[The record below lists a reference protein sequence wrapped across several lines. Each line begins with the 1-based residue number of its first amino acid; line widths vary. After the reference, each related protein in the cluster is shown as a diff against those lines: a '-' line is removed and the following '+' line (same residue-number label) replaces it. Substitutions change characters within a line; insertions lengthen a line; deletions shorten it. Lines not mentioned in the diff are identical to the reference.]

1 LKKVLQWKAH
11 QEAINQITLLTITQP
26 LVLMTISNDKMVKFW
41 VKILERIENK
51 VLVFKRR
58 KCCKSLPR
66 NHLQ

>member
-41 VKILERIENK
+41 VKILERIEI
-51 VLVFKRR
+51 
-58 KCCKSLPR
+58 KC
-66 NHLQ
+66 